1 MRNFSRWLSLNNGI
15 LFPEVFYYMK
25 KIIRLDGKFLLLLLG
40 IALTFLFSKCDKIYG
55 WGREDVGTSGAA
67 FLKIGVG
74 ARPASMGDA
83 FIASGDDINSVFHN
97 PAGLTDS
104 KDFEFTAQYGAYFQS
119 INHNALAVSK
129 KLGSAGFLSI
139 GVVNLSVDKIERRSS
154 DTALPDEFFAAGDYA
169 YMAGFARGIT
179 PRITLGANLKYIS
192 LRIDDK
198 TAGAPAADVGIK
210 WKPVIKGKEIFVG
223 AAVSNIGT
231 EIKFNQTAD
240 PLPLTAAIGV
250 AARFLG
256 DDLLVAADV
265 VSPRDNNVSFNT
277 GVEYSRPVKSD
288 IKVSA
293 RAGYK
298 SGLSSDEKLG
308 GLAGL
313 SGGAGIS
320 YRQFIFD
327 FAWIPYGLLGD
338 TFKYA
343 LSVRF

>member
-1 MRNFSRWLSLNNGI
+1 
-15 LFPEVFYYMK
+15 MK
-25 KIIRLDGKFLLLLLG
+25 KIIRLDGKFLLLFSG
-40 IALTFLFSKCDKIYG
+40 VALTLLFSKCGRIYG

-74 ARPASMGDA
+74 ARPASMGDT
-83 FIASGDDINSVFHN
+83 FVASGDDINSVFHN
-97 PAGLTDS
+97 PAGLSDS

-119 INHNALAVSK
+119 ITHNALAVSK
-129 KLGSAGFLSI
+129 KLGNAGFLSI

-154 DTALPDEFFAAGDYA
+154 DTASPDEFFAAGDYA

-179 PRITLGANLKYIS
+179 TRISLGANLKYIS

-198 TAGAPAADVGIK
+198 TAGAIAGDIGLK
-210 WKPVIKGKEIFVG
+210 WKPVIRGKEILVG
-223 AAVSNIGT
+223 AVVRNIGS

-240 PLPLTAAIGV
+240 PLPSAAAVGV
-250 AARFLG
+250 AAKFLG
-256 DDLLVAADV
+256 DELLVAADV
-265 VSPRDNNVSFNT
+265 VSPRDNNISLNT
-277 GVEYSRPVKSD
+277 GVEYSRLIKSD

-293 RAGYK
+293 RVGYK

-308 GLAGL
+308 GLAGV

-343 LSVRF
+343 LSIRF